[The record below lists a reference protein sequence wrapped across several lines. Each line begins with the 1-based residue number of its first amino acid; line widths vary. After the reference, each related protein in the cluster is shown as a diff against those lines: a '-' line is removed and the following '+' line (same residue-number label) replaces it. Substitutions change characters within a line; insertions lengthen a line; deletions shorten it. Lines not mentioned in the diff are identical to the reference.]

1 MKKDENLFGISKEE
15 FRRQCSIKNLDGDL
29 TQSPIVKGETGL
41 EPCLRGAKKILEDPK
56 MLKMVR
62 SFLTNGDLVKDKV
75 NESSNFPTAQKSIT
89 KYYKK

>member
-1 MKKDENLFGISKEE
+1 MFK
-15 FRRQCSIKNLDGDL
+15 RR
-29 TQSPIVKGETGL
+29 
-41 EPCLRGAKKILEDPK
+41 KKILEDPK